1 MLVEFGIDSKTT
13 HDDCVVIFPVS
24 KIEYVDNYPP
34 LRYLHQMHVNPHS
47 QTGFACSASESCK
60 SVAEGP
66 ALPKLVSL
74 AMRGRCR
81 FVRGDDSGGG
91 EGDKWTRL
99 NRGELGKEIVPG
111 EGVGDAE
118 GVEGVDEA
126 LYGQSGVLCPALDV
140 SPAMRKRFNK
150 KCLDPVCVGH

>member
-1 MLVEFGIDSKTT
+1 LAGESANVMGSLIWA
-13 HDDCVVIFPVS
+13 
-24 KIEYVDNYPP
+24 PP
-34 LRYLHQMHVNPHS
+34 
-47 QTGFACSASESCK
+47 TCSASESCK

-66 ALPKLVSL
+66 ALPKLISL

-81 FVRGDDSGGG
+81 FVRGDDSGGR

-118 GVEGVDEA
+118 GCG
-126 LYGQSGVLCPALDV
+126 
-140 SPAMRKRFNK
+140 
-150 KCLDPVCVGH
+150 